1 MKNNKIAKII
11 IRYFAELLIV
21 FFGVYGAFLLSE
33 YKSEKEKEVKKEQIC
48 SALIQEISNVLVRTE
63 RVNAN
68 LPKIINYYDS
78 LLESGAM
85 PNLVPRAEAVK
96 VESHMWNASLA
107 TGAIDLLDIPLMYKI
122 SKFYNSLNAGFEQIN
137 QLRELSETILIP
149 NLNKGKEEFYDMKTK
164 KIKAKYN
171 WYFEGLKNLLT
182 ISKDISEQGKVAISE
197 LKANMKLQTME

>member
-1 MKNNKIAKII
+1 LKNNKIAKSI

-48 SALIQEISNVLVRTE
+48 SALIQEISNVLIRTD
-63 RVNAN
+63 RVNDN
-68 LPKIINYYDS
+68 LPKIINFYDS

-85 PNLVPRAEAVK
+85 PDLVPRAEAVK

-107 TGAIDLLDIPLMYKI
+107 SGAIDLLDIPLMYKI
-122 SKFYNSLNAGFEQIN
+122 SKFYNSLNAGLEQIN

-149 NLNKGKEEFYDMKTK
+149 NLNKGKDEFYDLGTK
-164 KIKAKYN
+164 KIKPKYN
-171 WYFEGLKNLLT
+171 WYFEGLRNLLSISID
-182 ISKDISEQGKVAISE
+182 ISKQGNEALAE
-197 LKANMKLQTME
+197 LKASTKHQTVE